1 MKISKFILI
10 ILILIIGGFFV
21 MISNIDSLRA
31 QVSEVVST
39 VASSSIITNQILV
52 NNAVGGTLIRAPNV
66 SRRSIIIRNQDTQ
79 VDMYVGAQGLT
90 IATGLLVRAT
100 ESLTLD
106 RTTAAIYGIT
116 NQAANITVGYLEE

>member
-1 MKISKFILI
+1 MKISKFVFIISILV
-10 ILILIIGGFFV
+10 IGGFFMV
-21 MISNIDSLRA
+21 ISNIGVLKA
-31 QVSEVVST
+31 QISEVIST
-39 VASSSIITNQILV
+39 VSSSSITTNQILV
-52 NNAVGGTLIRAPNV
+52 NNAAGGTLIRVPNV

-79 VDMYVGAQGLT
+79 VDMYVGNQGLT